1 MNEEQPLPEA
11 WEEPLPEP
19 EVQPRPRR
27 WWVVGIVLV
36 VAGALLATFVPGLLP
51 REGTSSGT
59 GFVVAEGGYVLTAA
73 HVVLGATEI
82 TVYQDGRGY
91 AASIAALSTD
101 HDLALLSAA
110 DAPPMPVAALAKGRP
125 EFGDTVITVGHPAG
139 SARPTTRSTSVVGV
153 GWWAVGP
160 EGAVLRDLIATQ
172 DPFRRGYSGAP
183 LVNEAG
189 QVVGIVTGSVNA
201 PGGGELGFAVSIHRT
216 VDWLA
221 GWGMTLPL
229 GSGTPSV
236 PSREGEVV
244 DLISASVVRVE
255 ARLPP
260 GARR

>member
-1 MNEEQPLPEA
+1 MTEDEVPPVEEK
-11 WEEPLPEP
+11 LPEP
-19 EVQPRPRR
+19 PPRPRR

-91 AASIAALSTD
+91 AASVAALSTD
-101 HDLALLSAA
+101 HDLALLSTA
-110 DAPPMPVAALAKGRP
+110 DAPPMPVAVLAKGRP

-139 SARPTTRSTSVVGV
+139 SARPTARSTSVAGV

-183 LVNEAG
+183 LVNDRG
-189 QVVGIVTGSVNA
+189 QVVGVVTGSVTSTS
-201 PGGGELGFAVSIHRT
+201 GKEFGFAVSIQRAA
-216 VDWLA
+216 DWLA
-221 GWGMTLPL
+221 DRGMTLPL
-229 GSGTPSV
+229 ATGDLIAPLDEAEVVSRINPSV
-236 PSREGEVV
+236 
-244 DLISASVVRVE
+244 LRVE
-255 ARLPP
+255 ARFPP
-260 GARR
+260 GTR